1 MNKLIDGVEVPLTEL
16 EIAEYLQREQEFVQ
30 SRFTVSK
37 TNALIKINNDD
48 NRIYADVIG
57 NKSTEYEAAEIAAQA
72 YKDAD
77 YTGAVPELVQAWAD
91 AKLWTGRQAA
101 DAILAQATAW
111 RGAASLIRRHR
122 LKAKEDVKR
131 ATEGGEVE
139 AAMYSWNTFVK
150 NIRTQLGV
158 A

>member
-101 DAILAQATAW
+101 DAILAQAVTW
-111 RGAASLIRRHR
+111 RQAASLIRRHR

-131 ATEGGEVE
+131 ATEEGEVE
-139 AAMYSWNTFVK
+139 AAMHSWNVFVSS
-150 NIRTQLGV
+150 IRTQLGV